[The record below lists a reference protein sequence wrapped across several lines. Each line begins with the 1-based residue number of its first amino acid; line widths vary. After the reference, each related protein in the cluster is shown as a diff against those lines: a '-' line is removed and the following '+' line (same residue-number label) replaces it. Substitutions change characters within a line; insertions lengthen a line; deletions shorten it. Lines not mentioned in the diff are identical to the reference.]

1 MTEEQAN
8 LLQVGDWLY
17 CPKANEC
24 FQIGN
29 GDITDAVIEKKH
41 LYIPKFRSFFDN
53 STIPLTDEILEK
65 NGFTKDVGSDCTC
78 YYFPKISEI
87 EKIWMSKTRLL
98 KYDITD
104 QFIFE
109 GTPFIGVR
117 TVDEFQRLLRLMG
130 FVYFANNFKV

>member
-1 MTEEQAN
+1 MTEEQAK
-8 LLQVGDWLY
+8 L
-17 CPKANEC
+17 
-24 FQIGN
+24 FQIGDLVLITSCEEVRPVEEVKEN
-29 GDITDAVIEKKH
+29 GVYTTNVFSAITRLYRCHEIEQ
-41 LYIPKFRSFFDN
+41 
-53 STIPLTDEILEK
+53 IPLTDEILEK
-65 NGFTKDVGSDCTC
+65 NGFTKDVGSDCTY

-117 TVDEFQRLLRLMG
+117 TVDEFQRLLRLME
-130 FVYFANNFKV
+130 FVDFANNFKV